1 MSDQD
6 SQSGDSRPPRPPHE
20 PPENRMWEVVND
32 ESEDSPEEGG
42 MSFLDH
48 LEELRWTLVKCAA
61 AFLVAC
67 VLIGVFVFQF
77 ADLLRWPY
85 DFAMAKFDGV
95 EDRLFVR
102 GFMGAFSVMF
112 QLFFLGGL
120 CLSLPA
126 MLYFLGKFVSPGMTA
141 SERKVLGPAS
151 AAAVVLFL
159 SGASFSFFIL
169 LPAGLS
175 ASIYFSIQFGFD
187 LLIDAASYYSLLLWA
202 TMGVGAAFEFPLLLL
217 LLIHLGILG
226 TEKLVT
232 YRRHAIVGFLVLSAV
247 VTPTPDPITFLFLA
261 VPLQVLY
268 EISIIV
274 GRWVEKKREERMKIL
289 DVD

>member
-1 MSDQD
+1 
-6 SQSGDSRPPRPPHE
+6 
-20 PPENRMWEVVND
+20 MWEVVND

>member
-1 MSDQD
+1 
-6 SQSGDSRPPRPPHE
+6 
-20 PPENRMWEVVND
+20 MWEVVNEETE
-32 ESEDSPEEGG
+32 ESGEEGG

-61 AFLVAC
+61 AFLLAC
-67 VLIGVFVFQF
+67 VLIGIFVFQF

-85 DFAMAKFDGV
+85 EFAMEKFPGV

-126 MLYFLGKFVSPGMTA
+126 MLFFLGKFVAPGMTP

-151 AAAVVLFL
+151 LVAFALFL
-159 SGASFSFFIL
+159 TGASFSFFIL
-169 LPAGLS
+169 LPAGL
-175 ASIYFSIQFGFD
+175 AAAIFFSIKFGFD
-187 LLIDAASYYSLLLWA
+187 LLIDAQSYYSLLLWA
-202 TMGVGAAFEFPLLLL
+202 TMGVGTAFEFPLVLL
-217 LLIHLGILG
+217 LLIHLGMVRTAVLS
-226 TEKLVT
+226 K

-261 VPLQVLY
+261 APLQILY

-274 GRWVEKKREERMKIL
+274 GRVVERKREERMKIL
-289 DVD
+289 EAEEE